1 MGSGINFAMD
11 KCDEGHS
18 EWAGWWG
25 TLAGMHMLIGLVL
38 VLAPT
43 NILPYH
49 GTVGLVTPL
58 VAWLLPS
65 CSIFFL
71 RTGVARV
78 FDLPPLARLGH
89 AAEAAKWP
97 AEAA

>member
-25 TLAGMHMLIGLVL
+25 TLAGVHMLVGLVM
-38 VLAPT
+38 VVAPT

-58 VAWLLPS
+58 VGLAAPVVFR
-65 CSIFFL
+65 FFFTNG
-71 RTGVARV
+71 RGMS
-78 FDLPPLARLGH
+78 F
-89 AAEAAKWP
+89 
-97 AEAA
+97 

>member
-25 TLAGMHMLIGLVL
+25 TLAGIHMLIGLVL

-65 CSIFFL
+65 CSIFFFTNG
-71 RTGVARV
+71 RGTS
-78 FDLPPLARLGH
+78 F
-89 AAEAAKWP
+89 
-97 AEAA
+97 